1 MFEDDLIWYKSL
13 FEKGSDILDKH
24 QPKKNY
30 SDDPYYNTAMTSP
43 EEYVKMLVNAA
54 GLEKIKSTTNGE
66 RLFSEE
72 DILRII
78 NFITPEKVK
87 RYVHIRK
94 ASHILNLAS
103 SPFLKIHLSGQW
115 AESFRKAKTMDIS
128 VLKKSDSENY
138 IRVLLSAISQL
149 LIEGFDLVFHSSF
162 NWDIPPNINNL
173 FDKYSYILDNELIP
187 TEAIDKR
194 FKKPRYK
201 ELFQYLDK
209 LRRNPFSLGG
219 ALAKRKSISKR
230 FCECIKK
237 VRSKVTVRN
246 KGSNEGAA
254 IAICT
259 KSVLHSKGKTFRKF
273 KCSGKRPYIR
283 LRKWGLFEF

>member
-1 MFEDDLIWYKSL
+1 
-13 FEKGSDILDKH
+13 
-24 QPKKNY
+24 
-30 SDDPYYNTAMTSP
+30 
-43 EEYVKMLVNAA
+43 
-54 GLEKIKSTTNGE
+54 
-66 RLFSEE
+66 
-72 DILRII
+72 LRII

-87 RYVHIRK
+87 RYIHIRK
-94 ASHILNLAS
+94 ASHILNLAA

-115 AESFRKAKTMDIS
+115 AESFKKAKTMDIS

-162 NWDIPPNINNL
+162 SWDIPPNININNL
-173 FDKYSYILDNELIP
+173 FDKYSYILNNDLIP
-187 TEAIDKR
+187 TGAVDER
-194 FKKPRYK
+194 FKKPCYTD
-201 ELFQYLDK
+201 LFDYLDE
-209 LRRNPFSLGG
+209 LRKNPLSIGG
-219 ALAKRKSISKR
+219 AFNKQKSISRR

-246 KGSNEGAA
+246 KGSKEGAA

-273 KCSGKRPYIR
+273 KCSGDKPYVSLRKRPF
-283 LRKWGLFEF
+283 FELL